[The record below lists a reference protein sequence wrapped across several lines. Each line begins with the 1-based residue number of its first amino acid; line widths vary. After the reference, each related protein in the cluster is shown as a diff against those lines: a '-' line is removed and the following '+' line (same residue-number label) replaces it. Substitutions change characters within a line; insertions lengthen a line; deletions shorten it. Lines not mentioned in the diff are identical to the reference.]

1 MNGKSIE
8 DLTRILGHRMADE
21 MDNALNVGDLWESWN
36 MKETENGRL
45 VRLFCKFGFINER
58 PE

>member
-1 MNGKSIE
+1 
-8 DLTRILGHRMADE
+8 MADE